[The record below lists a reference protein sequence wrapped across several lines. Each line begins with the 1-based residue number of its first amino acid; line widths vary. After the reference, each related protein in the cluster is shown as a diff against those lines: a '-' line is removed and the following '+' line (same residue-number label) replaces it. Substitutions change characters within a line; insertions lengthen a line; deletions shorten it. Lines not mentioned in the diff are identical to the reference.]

1 MNTRTLIAVVIVVL
15 VALGGYFL
23 LSNRAAAP
31 EPVPEAAN
39 TTPDAATPSENSP
52 IVTYTDGGFSPS
64 TLSIKVGDTVRFVN
78 NAGSGMWVASDE
90 HPTHTEFDGSSTRE
104 HCVNNAATG
113 GAFDACHQVAPGDSY
128 EFTFTKAGT
137 FSFHNHAR
145 ANHGGTITVSN

>member
-1 MNTRTLIAVVIVVL
+1 MNTRTLIAVIIVVL

-23 LSNRAAAP
+23 LSTRASAP
-31 EPVPEAAN
+31 EPVQEDATQ
-39 TTPDAATPSENSP
+39 TTSPSEGTA
-52 IVTYTDGGFSPS
+52 IVTYTDGGYSPA

-78 NAGSGMWVASDE
+78 NAGSGMWTASDE

-104 HCVNNAATG
+104 HCTDNSATG

-137 FSFHNHAR
+137 FNYHNHAR
-145 ANHGGTITVSN
+145 ANHGGSITVSN